1 MIKKIKELIEQ
12 LLNEFENFQIM
23 LTTIESE
30 SERIKE
36 KEAELSGRELTI
48 TSREIESITQI
59 KTNDVKGKELN
70 QFQLDLKAKQAKLQ
84 EEWDRMLVEKEKWI
98 DEKES
103 MIKERLRLENL
114 SKEVKKA
121 KDDLFEKTEI
131 IDKKR
136 ESTQELA
143 KMLTMKEK
151 KLERDKAKVSKYLNQ
166 L

>member
-23 LTTIESE
+23 LTAMDSE
-30 SERIKE
+30 GERIKE
-36 KEAELSGRELTI
+36 KEVELSSRELTI
-48 TSREIESITQI
+48 TSREVESITQI